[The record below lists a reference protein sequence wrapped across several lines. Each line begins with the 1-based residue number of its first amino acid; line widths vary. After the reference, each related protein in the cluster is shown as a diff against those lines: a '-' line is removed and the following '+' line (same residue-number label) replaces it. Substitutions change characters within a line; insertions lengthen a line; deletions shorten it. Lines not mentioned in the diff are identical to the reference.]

1 MPTELISP
9 GGVLRVELTLK
20 EKRLHFQ
27 LFRGRVALTEPSL
40 IGIVVNQRDRSAG
53 LFGITLSTPITI
65 SKPLSRRFFAP
76 QATCKR
82 TAATLTAFGPGGA
95 ELLVDFRLFDD
106 GLAYRYRL
114 PGRGEPGGRCHIFYE
129 ESSVVVP
136 DGATLWLQDS
146 PVSMKC
152 CEGIWENKKIGEVHA
167 DRSGPVVVALPNNS
181 GYLAL
186 LEGENFGRDWSGSK
200 YQVVG
205 PRIRHVFSHDPDGFW
220 IESANFTS
228 PWRIVTAAT
237 DLNGLVRAPVLD
249 ALMPLP
255 DPKLFAEGKTWVR
268 PGRCAWSWWH
278 DDRVD
283 LETQKRFI
291 DLASELGFEYNVID
305 GGWWNSMKPGQSQ
318 WDLLKEICD
327 YGKARGVAQW
337 VWTAQEGTRDPANHW
352 RQMREEF
359 DRFKATGVVGLKIDF
374 IDSDAQAARRWC
386 SAALRHGAERKLM
399 LNFHGAN
406 VPTGEAQSWPN
417 EVSREGIYG
426 LEQNKW
432 GTIPSQHYAA
442 LPFTRF
448 LAGHGDF
455 TPGYFGHDL
464 NRLKGTSWTLQLA
477 CGIAYSNGL
486 LHWAGTPEDIRATFP
501 KDSPERELFV
511 SIPALWDDTQ
521 VLPGAQIGQ
530 IAPILRKSGKFWFIG
545 VIGGPT
551 TQRFQLDTRLLGPG
565 TWKLL
570 EISDHPARPDAWNVA
585 SRTIRTGEALLTQLR
600 PLGGYVARLERA

>member
-1 MPTELISP
+1 MELISP
-9 GGVLRVELTLK
+9 GKVLRAELTLR
-20 EKRLHFQ
+20 ESRLHLQ
-27 LFRGRVALTEPSL
+27 LFRGRQALTEPSL
-40 IGIVVNQRDRSAG
+40 IGIVVNKRDRSAG
-53 LFGITLSTPITI
+53 LVGLMLSTPTLV
-65 SKPLSRRFFAP
+65 SKPLNRRFFAA
-76 QATCKR
+76 QSVCR
-82 TAATLTAFGPGGA
+82 RVAATLTALGPNGA
-95 ELLVDFRLFDD
+95 ELLVDIRLFDD

-114 PGRGEPGGRCHIFYE
+114 PGRGEPGGRCHVFYE

-146 PVSMKC
+146 PVSMKN
-152 CEGIWENKKIGEVHA
+152 CEGVWENKKIGEVHA
-167 DRSGPVVVALPNNS
+167 DRSGPVVVALPNSS

-205 PRIRHVFSHDPDGFW
+205 PRIRHVFSHDTDGFW
-220 IESANFTS
+220 IESANLTS
-228 PWRIVTAAT
+228 PWRIVLAAP
-237 DLNGLVRAPVLD
+237 DLNGLVQAPLLS
-249 ALMPLP
+249 ALMPDP
-255 DPKLFAEGKTWVR
+255 DPVIFKDQSWVR

-291 DLASELGFEYNVID
+291 DLASELGFEYNVVD
-305 GGWWNSMKPGQSQ
+305 GGWWNSMKPGQTQ

-327 YGKARGVAQW
+327 YGRKKNVAQW
-337 VWTAQEGTRDPANHW
+337 VWTAHEGTPDPANNW
-352 RQMREEF
+352 KQLRDEL

-374 IDSDAQAARRWC
+374 IDSESQAARRWY
-386 SAALRHGAERKLM
+386 SAALRYAAERKLM

-406 VPTGEAQSWPN
+406 VPSGEAQSWPN
-417 EVSREGIYG
+417 ELSREGIYG

-448 LAGHGDF
+448 LTGHGDF
-455 TPGYFGHDL
+455 TPGYFGHDS

-477 CGIAYSNGL
+477 CGIAYTNGL
-486 LHWAGTPEDIRATFP
+486 IHWVGTPEDIGQALP
-501 KDSPERELFV
+501 KNSPERELFV

-530 IAPILRKSGKFWFIG
+530 IAPLLRKSGKLWFVG
-545 VIGGPT
+545 VIGGSSA
-551 TQRFQLDTRLLGPG
+551 QRFQLDTRFLGPG
-565 TWKLL
+565 TYRVI
-570 EISDHPARPDAWNVA
+570 EITDLPTRPDAWSVTV
-585 SRTIRTGEALLTQLR
+585 RTIRPGEALLAQLR
-600 PLGGYVARLERA
+600 PLGGYVARIERV